1 MTSSPRRADALR
13 RGAQFGSRAIDLSAE
28 LSRKEARRRAAM
40 FRQKAYFILQCSLA
54 AAVAYAAARYVF
66 DVPVPLFA
74 PVAAM
79 ITLGMTHGQR
89 LKRAV
94 EITVGVAVGVAI
106 GESFVHAF
114 GLGVWQVAAIVA
126 LAMGAAS
133 LVGAGALMVTQA
145 GVQGLIVALLAADP
159 THAFGRW
166 FEALIGSSVAMVFAA
181 ITPTSLVFRPRE
193 KAGAVLHTLSDLLS
207 RTAVA
212 LDERDLA
219 AAERTLRDARATEA
233 DLAALRG
240 FTTDALDV
248 LRVSPFQRRR
258 LAEVRE
264 VAQLIEPVDRAVRNA
279 RVLIRRAG
287 VSLGVR
293 DDVPTAYADAV
304 QHLAEAT
311 ESMAEWVET
320 GAVPPQLRPRL
331 MAIAAETA
339 EPEPGASLSAEVVR
353 AQVRSLVVDL
363 LGALGDPYAEAVA
376 AVRAAG
382 TE

>member
-1 MTSSPRRADALR
+1 MTSNTRPVDAFR
-13 RGAQFGSRAIDLSAE
+13 RGARFGSRAIDLSAE

-40 FRQKAYFILQCSLA
+40 FRQKATFILQCSAA
-54 AAVAYAAARYVF
+54 AAVAYAVARYVF
-66 DVPVPLFA
+66 DVAVPLFA

-79 ITLGMTHGQR
+79 IALGMTHGQR

-126 LAMGAAS
+126 LAMSAAS

-145 GVQGLIVALLAADP
+145 GVQGLIVALLSADP

-166 FEALIGSSVAMVFAA
+166 FEALIGSTVAMLFAA
-181 ITPTSLVFRPRE
+181 IVPTSLVFRPRE
-193 KAGAVLHTLSDLLS
+193 KATAILHTLSDLLS

-212 LDERDLA
+212 LDERDVA
-219 AAERTLRDARATEA
+219 AIDRTLADARATES
-233 DLAALRG
+233 DMVALRG
-240 FTTDALDV
+240 VTTDALDV
-248 LRVSPFQRRR
+248 LRVSPFQRARIG
-258 LAEVRE
+258 EVRE
-264 VAQLIEPVDRAVRNA
+264 VAGLIEPVDRAVRNA
-279 RVLIRRAG
+279 RVLIRRAS
-287 VSLGVR
+287 VSLSVR

-311 ESMAEWVET
+311 ESMAGWIET
-320 GAVPPQLRPRL
+320 GAEPPELRAGL
-331 MAIAAETA
+331 MAIARETA
-339 EPEPGASLSAEVVR
+339 DAAPDASLSAEVVR
-353 AQVRSLVVDL
+353 AQVRSLLVDL
-363 LGALGDPYAEAVA
+363 LMALGDAYADAVA

-382 TE
+382 TG